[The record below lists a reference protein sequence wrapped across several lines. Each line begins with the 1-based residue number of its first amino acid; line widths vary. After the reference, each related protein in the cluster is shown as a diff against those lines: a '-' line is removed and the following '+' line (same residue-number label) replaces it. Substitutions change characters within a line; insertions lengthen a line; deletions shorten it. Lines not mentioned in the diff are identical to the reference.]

1 MPLMTSSMQQVVAN
15 VLLGRNRDTPVEKNL
30 KLFKETKVGLH
41 NDGSLMLCLRWFF
54 RVLI

>member
-1 MPLMTSSMQQVVAN
+1 MTSSMQQVVAN

-30 KLFKETKVGLH
+30 KLFEETKVGLH
-41 NDGSLMLCLRWFF
+41 NDGSLMLCSRWFF